1 VSLVVPKIEM
11 RRDNAVISG
20 ISPFNLK
27 ETLESGQAFRWD
39 LEDGVFTGVVRGRVI
54 RAAQE
59 GDSLVLIKPGSEE
72 VIHLATDYFSLDVD
86 QADIEERLRSMDP
99 TLDSAV
105 RSFTGLRLLRQEPWE
120 CLVSFILSARNA
132 IPLIRRAVER
142 IARAYGDPILQENDD
157 GLPTHGG
164 RGSGQTSY
172 YSFPTPGRLASAD
185 VLDLVRCGAG
195 FRSQYVKAAAERVAS
210 GDIDLQALRS
220 LGYEGAKERLMSLRG
235 VGEKVADCVL
245 LFSLGFYEAF
255 PIDVW
260 MTRVMRYVYFGGSKV
275 SAATIT
281 QFARERF
288 GELAGYAQQYLFHYA
303 RRKLA
308 SELRGLD
315 LD

>member
-1 VSLVVPKIEM
+1 MSLVVPKIET
-11 RRDNAVISG
+11 RRDDVVISG

-39 LEDGVFTGVVRGRVI
+39 VADGLFTGVVRGRVI
-54 RAAQE
+54 RAVQE
-59 GDSLVLIKPGSEE
+59 GDSLVLVRPGCEE
-72 VIHLATDYFSLDVD
+72 VIRLAIDYFSLDVD
-86 QADIEERLRSMDP
+86 QASIEERLCNTDP

-105 RSFTGLRLLRQEPWE
+105 RSFSGLRLLRQEPWE

-142 IARAYGDPILQENDD
+142 IARAYGDPIFQESDDSVQTDD
-157 GLPTHGG
+157 G
-164 RGSGQTSY
+164 SGPAQTPY

-210 GDIDLQALRS
+210 GGIDFQALRT
-220 LGYEGAKERLMSLRG
+220 LGYEGAKEKLMGLRG

-245 LFSLGFYEAF
+245 LFSLGFYQAF

-275 SAATIT
+275 SAATIA

-288 GELAGYAQQYLFHYA
+288 GELAGYAQQFLFHYA

-308 SELRGLD
+308 PELRGLD